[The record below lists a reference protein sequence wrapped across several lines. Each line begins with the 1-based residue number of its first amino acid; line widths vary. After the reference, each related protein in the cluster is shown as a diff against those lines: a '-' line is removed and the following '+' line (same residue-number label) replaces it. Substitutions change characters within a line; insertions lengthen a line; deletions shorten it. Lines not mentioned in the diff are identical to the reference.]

1 MSKAI
6 VRRDTMAPVT
16 SPRMRGRAE
25 ARRDDIREY
34 LAFGLAGERFALP
47 LASIREIL
55 KLTSITEVPR
65 SPVAVLG
72 ILSVR
77 GRITTVIDLRRRLR
91 MGGAERGK
99 GSRILLVDGGTEVM
113 GLLVDV
119 VHHVV
124 RLHDEEIELGA
135 VVAGDLSEYVFGIGR
150 PGGIEAAEEGEDILI
165 LLDPVPLLR
174 RSSS

>member
-1 MSKAI
+1 MSRSI
-6 VRRDTMAPVT
+6 VRRDTLVPASSHRT
-16 SPRMRGRAE
+16 RGRAE
-25 ARRDDIREY
+25 ARRDEISEY

-55 KLTSITEVPR
+55 KLTPITEVPR
-65 SPVAVLG
+65 SPEAVLG

-77 GRITTVIDLRRRLR
+77 GRITMVIDLRLR
-91 MGGAERGK
+91 VGMPAAERSK
-99 GSRILLVDGGTEVM
+99 GSRILLVDGGAEVL

-124 RLHDEEIELGA
+124 RLHDDEIELGA

-150 PGGIEAAEEGEDILI
+150 PGGIDAAVDGEDILI
-165 LLDPVPLLR
+165 LLDPGPLLR
-174 RSSS
+174 KSP